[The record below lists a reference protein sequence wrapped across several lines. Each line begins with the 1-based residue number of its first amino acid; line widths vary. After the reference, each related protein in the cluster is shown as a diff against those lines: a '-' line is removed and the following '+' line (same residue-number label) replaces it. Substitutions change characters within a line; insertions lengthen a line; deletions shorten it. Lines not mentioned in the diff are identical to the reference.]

1 MFAIGLRPEDAVYV
15 DEHDIREQAGN
26 AAAAAVGLAA
36 PAAAVFLLIT
46 FQFFVLLQLKNK
58 FTFFKKLIFII
69 YLSNNAYNSDLYC
82 KT

>member
-36 PAAAVFLLIT
+36 PAAAV
-46 FQFFVLLQLKNK
+46 VLLMRFL
-58 FTFFKKLIFII
+58 
-69 YLSNNAYNSDLYC
+69 AYFW
-82 KT
+82 K